1 MYKLDP
7 RTPCLEAGGDRGGG
21 AMIGHQSALKKVRP
35 LLNEP
40 AARRQAEEIAKFKAN
55 YS

>member
-21 AMIGHQSALKKVRP
+21 ALDPGHQSALK
-35 LLNEP
+35 
-40 AARRQAEEIAKFKAN
+40 
-55 YS
+55 